1 MWTPRPSKRAA
12 VPAYPSRA
20 GETLRGLVLWPECLP
35 VDCESGLARAAL
47 HGALPDWASNS
58 WTGPACEERKT
69 GGGTNEKPER
79 RYRGS
84 DVRRNGGSAHAPCGD
99 GSSGRI
105 DWSHGGVSG
114 RREADNSYEP
124 ATESQHR
131 GLIESRSPSAV
142 SSWGGEPF
150 VKGQAW
156 QTDRPRVGPPSRWS
170 HQGRSRSEGTHPPVR
185 WGCRFHQPRDS

>member
-1 MWTPRPSKRAA
+1 MSPCRLRVGSCPGCSAWRSAGLGFKSLDRAQPVKNERPAVGQTRSPRGVIAEA
-12 VPAYPSRA
+12 MY
-20 GETLRGLVLWPECLP
+20 
-35 VDCESGLARAAL
+35 
-47 HGALPDWASNS
+47 
-58 WTGPACEERKT
+58 
-69 GGGTNEKPER
+69 GG
-79 RYRGS
+79 
-84 DVRRNGGSAHAPCGD
+84 NGGSAHAPCGD